1 VKGQPA
7 PRIVIARS
15 AAKKQSA
22 PPRADAWIASRSLSS
37 GAHSRGPLAQ
47 SKLDVFADKTERE
60 TSMDSRALF
69 GLSILLSFLAS
80 ARVAQL
86 YVWPRLPDLP
96 REEALNALVTPHM
109 FRFVGLSFLLPDA
122 VSPALPHSFALHA
135 AYGDLAATILAMI
148 TTLALSARA
157 SWAIPL
163 AWLLSI
169 VGSVD
174 LLYAYYDGVFGVG
187 LAPGVMGAAVYIPI
201 VVVPP
206 LLIAHAMMFR
216 LLLRGENP

>member
-1 VKGQPA
+1 
-7 PRIVIARS
+7 
-15 AAKKQSA
+15 
-22 PPRADAWIASRSLSS
+22 
-37 GAHSRGPLAQ
+37 
-47 SKLDVFADKTERE
+47 
-60 TSMDSRALF
+60 
-69 GLSILLSFLAS
+69 
-80 ARVAQL
+80 
-86 YVWPRLPDLP
+86 
-96 REEALNALVTPHM
+96 
-109 FRFVGLSFLLPDA
+109 
-122 VSPALPHSFALHA
+122 
-135 AYGDLAATILAMI
+135 MI

>member
-1 VKGQPA
+1 
-7 PRIVIARS
+7 
-15 AAKKQSA
+15 
-22 PPRADAWIASRSLSS
+22 
-37 GAHSRGPLAQ
+37 LAQ

-86 YVWPRLPDLP
+86 YVWPRLRDLP